1 MGAFVGGCVG
11 FVLGALVGGAVGVG
25 VGLAWT
31 DLVETSCFEGY
42 CGMLVFFGFMPIGA
56 ILGGIGGAIW
66 LAVLAGRGPKAP
78 ASP

>member
-1 MGAFVGGCVG
+1 MGAFVGGCIG
-11 FVLGALVGGAVGVG
+11 FVLGAFLGGALGVG

-42 CGMLVFFGFMPIGA
+42 CGMLVFFAFMPIGA
-56 ILGGIGGAIW
+56 ILGGILGAIW
-66 LAVLAGRGPKAP
+66 LAVVAGGRAKTP